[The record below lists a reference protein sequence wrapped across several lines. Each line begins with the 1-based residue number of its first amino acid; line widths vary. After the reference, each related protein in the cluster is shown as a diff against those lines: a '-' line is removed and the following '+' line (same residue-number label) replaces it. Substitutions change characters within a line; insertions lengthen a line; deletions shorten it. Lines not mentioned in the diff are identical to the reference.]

1 MSRRNQHRPS
11 RSLHLRFER
20 LHRIRRRVLKGASQ
34 RMANHGK
41 IPAHQ
46 AGFNFILGLTLESAT
61 RQIAIRMKAQE
72 APARLADNSDL
83 A

>member
-1 MSRRNQHRPS
+1 
-11 RSLHLRFER
+11 
-20 LHRIRRRVLKGASQ
+20 
-34 RMANHGK
+34 MANHGK